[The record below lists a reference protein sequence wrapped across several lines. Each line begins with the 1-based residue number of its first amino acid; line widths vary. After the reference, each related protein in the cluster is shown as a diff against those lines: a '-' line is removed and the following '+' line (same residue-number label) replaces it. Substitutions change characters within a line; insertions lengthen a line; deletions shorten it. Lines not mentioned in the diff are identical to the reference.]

1 MLLTVGATM
10 QDSTPHGAS
19 HIAPIMA
26 QPSKAMAT
34 GPETSHS
41 TRMRTDRSGR
51 IHLRIGNHLI
61 TRPVSATPPPC
72 SAGRSLAPRS
82 QHVSNSLS
90 LEGETPQPQCVED
103 HRTRAEAHRCAR
115 DNRTQQQAD
124 NRVEH
129 ARSDRHAERVVDE
142 GDEKV
147 LPDIA

>member
-26 QPSKAMAT
+26 QPSKAIAT

-41 TRMRTDRSGR
+41 TRMRTDKSGR

-61 TRPVSATPPPC
+61 TRPVSAMPARC

-82 QHVSNSLS
+82 QHVLFGKHLGLDLRDLS
-90 LEGETPQPQCVED
+90 FREPLGCIG
-103 HRTRAEAHRCAR
+103 AR
-115 DNRTQQQAD
+115 
-124 NRVEH
+124 
-129 ARSDRHAERVVDE
+129 
-142 GDEKV
+142 
-147 LPDIA
+147 